1 MLDAVGGV
9 PVSSGEQESRRLVRA
24 AVWVL
29 LGVLV
34 LRFAAMWLDAFVGV
48 SIPVPARGNI
58 EFTLVFTAFSVLHAG
73 CVLGWRRAAA
83 FFALCAVV
91 TWSFEAVG
99 IATGL
104 VYGAYHYGTW
114 LGPKLGAVPV
124 IIPLAWFMMVY
135 ASWIVASLLISSGQ
149 GAGVSSRGAAARVV
163 VAAMVMTAWDTVMDP
178 GMARSGAWVWE
189 HAGAYFG
196 VPERNFVG
204 WVVTT
209 GTVYALAEVVMRRVS
224 RGGAAVSAGRGFGVL
239 PAVVYGLVAVDKIC
253 YRAFRS
259 CGWWRCSGWGW

>member
-1 MLDAVGGV
+1 
-9 PVSSGEQESRRLVRA
+9 LVRG

-34 LRFAAMWLDAFVGV
+34 LRFAAMWLDVFAGV
-48 SIPVPARGNI
+48 SIPVQIGGSI
-58 EFTLVFTAFSVLHAG
+58 GFTLVFTTFSVLHAG
-73 CVLGWRRAAA
+73 CVLGWRRAVA
-83 FFALCAVV
+83 FFTLCAVV

-104 VYGAYHYGTW
+104 VYGAYHYGTR

-135 ASWIVASLLISSGQ
+135 ASWTVASLLISGVR
-149 GAGVSSRGAAARVV
+149 GPGVSSREAAARVV
-163 VAAMVMTAWDTVMDP
+163 AAAMVMTAWDTVMDP

-189 HAGAYFG
+189 HGGGYFG

-209 GTVYALAEVVMRRVS
+209 GTVYALAEVVMRWVRP
-224 RGGAAVSAGRGFGVL
+224 GGAVVWAGRGFRVL
-239 PAVVYGLVAVDKIC
+239 PAVVYGLVAVDRILLPTFPELRVVAVFGMGLVTLLSWARVC
-253 YRAFRS
+253 A
-259 CGWWRCSGWGW
+259 GE